1 MDPER
6 ADDPV
11 ATPVAVEGDEPG
23 TRSDD
28 WTTGELTVEIEAGFA
43 ELDGMSAWEVER
55 FNREFAAEHNVSPT
69 TTALA
74 IIRAALASEIT
85 AEDRAE
91 IQQFTPRLLR
101 LALSKGA
108 WLEAR
113 EAIQLLRGDGGV
125 ALANLVQEM
134 LQPIS
139 ISTHV
144 ERLDQQ
150 EAQAM
155 LDFIEFAKA
164 LGDPGIDILNGVL
177 GESQQRRNRR
187 M

>member
-1 MDPER
+1 
-6 ADDPV
+6 
-11 ATPVAVEGDEPG
+11 
-23 TRSDD
+23 
-28 WTTGELTVEIEAGFA
+28 
-43 ELDGMSAWEVER
+43 VER
-55 FNREFAAEHNVSPT
+55 FNKEYAAEHEVSPT

-74 IIRAALASEIT
+74 IIRAALASEVT
-85 AEDRAE
+85 PEDRTE

-113 EAIQLLRGDGGV
+113 EAVELLGGNGGV
-125 ALANLVQEM
+125 ALDALVQEM

-139 ISTHV
+139 ISSTV
-144 ERLDQQ
+144 EHLDQQ
-150 EAQAM
+150 EPQAM

-164 LGDPGIDILNGVL
+164 LGDLGVDLLNGVL

-187 M
+187 MLAEAIAGLCKDNPE